1 MWCAR
6 LKAPYCGVDWH
17 EGIQELGLLAEKGQ
31 IRVNISNEI
40 ALGVYGQVE
49 APDID
54 EAGVTGPSSITAKCK
69 TLDTFP
75 KFPPPSHF
83 V

>member
-31 IRVNISNEI
+31 IRVNISNI
-40 ALGVYGQVE
+40 KG
-49 APDID
+49 DR
-54 EAGVTGPSSITAKCK
+54 
-69 TLDTFP
+69 TLECMGKLKHQISTRR
-75 KFPPPSHF
+75 